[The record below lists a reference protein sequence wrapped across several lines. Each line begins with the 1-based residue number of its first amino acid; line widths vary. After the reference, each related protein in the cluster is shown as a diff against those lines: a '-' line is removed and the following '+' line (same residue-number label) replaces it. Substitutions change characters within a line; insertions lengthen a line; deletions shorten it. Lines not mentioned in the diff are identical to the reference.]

1 MEEYVLIVDD
11 DPDTQKILA
20 TLLGFLNLP
29 TQIASRGEEA
39 LARISQD
46 PPALIML
53 DIMMPGMNGIQCLD
67 ALKRNSATR
76 DIPVV
81 IISALGAD
89 QRLKRLG
96 ATHVLP
102 KGNFSLPEISNVL
115 SQALGQPIQPSQLVE
130 KQ

>member
-11 DPDTQKILA
+11 DPDTQIILA
-20 TLLGFLNLP
+20 KLLGHMKWQ
-29 TQIASRGEEA
+29 TRVASGGEEA
-39 LARISQD
+39 LVCVAEC

-53 DIMMPGMNGIQCLD
+53 DIMMPGMNGIETLG
-67 ALKRNSATR
+67 ALKRNFATR

-81 IISALGAD
+81 IISALGND

-102 KGNFSLPEISNVL
+102 KGNFTLSEITRVVN
-115 SQALGQPIQPSQLVE
+115 QALGKSIQPIN
-130 KQ
+130 